1 MNRTKEDWINLDP
14 NELDD
19 TILSYYNKIES
30 NGMISKSHVH
40 YCTER
45 KYREI
50 IIKKELEGNA
60 D

>member
-30 NGMISKSHVH
+30 NGMISKSLSS
-40 YCTER
+40 TE
-45 KYREI
+45 
-50 IIKKELEGNA
+50 
-60 D
+60 